1 MAQQTIN
8 STDTLNAG
16 RVKINDNFTEL
27 FKPTETA
34 LVDGAAITLSAAKH
48 TLSTAEAAITFTDT
62 YAEDYLAVEVTLNG
76 ITASTWTFPA
86 GSLCILDGV
95 ASGDN
100 TIAISGAVAGDKIL
114 LSRWDSGTKKYYV
127 ATNFGQ

>member
-1 MAQQTIN
+1 MAQQTVGA
-8 STDTLNAG
+8 SDTLNTG
-16 RVKINDNFTEL
+16 RGKINDNFTEL

-34 LVDGAAITLSAAKH
+34 LTDGAAIALTTAKH

-62 YAEDYLAVEVTLNG
+62 YTEDYLAVEVTLNG

-86 GSLCILDGV
+86 GSLCVLDGV

-100 TIAISGAVAGDKIL
+100 TIAITGATAGDKIL
-114 LSRWDSGTKKYYV
+114 LSRWDSGSKKYYIAV
-127 ATNFGQ
+127 NAGQ